1 MTTKSYRTSG
11 LTCDHCVR
19 AVTTELLQ
27 TGIVSSVD
35 IDLHPGETSIV
46 TVSGPGEIDDAI
58 VAEAIDEAGY
68 AVVD

>member
-1 MTTKSYRTSG
+1 MGTKSYRAAG

-27 TGIVSSVD
+27 TGIVTTVD
-35 IDLHPGETSIV
+35 VDLHPGEESVV
-46 TVSGPGEIDDAI
+46 TVTGPGDIDDAI

-68 AVVD
+68 EVVV